1 MKYCETS
8 LNHLGQSTNHLQ
20 ASFRTVCQ
28 ANNIEFHQVTHSPTF
43 RAVFKGRNDIFVS
56 FVAPTVDISELLVL
70 TFYDSQVPKNKRYQV
85 AELMERINSKLHY
98 GTFICDMDGGSIL
111 LRTRNIFGA
120 VRDDALVKHVMF
132 CNWLAVDAFAPAINA
147 VVCSGADPKKA
158 FDTVIDSDSFYLL
171 TYMEDDIDVLEEIH
185 VDDLGHPSEF
195 FKRLETS
202 N

>member
-132 CNWLAVDAFAPAINA
+132 CNWLGADAFAPAINA
-147 VVCSGADPKKA
+147 VVCSDAAPKKA
-158 FDTVIDSDSFYLL
+158 FDTVIDSDSFCLL

-195 FKRLETS
+195 FKRLETG